1 MSVPT
6 TGRVV
11 RYRFG
16 ERLMHGLTAVSYVY
30 LLLSGLAFWTPGFFW
45 IATVLGGGFLTR
57 LLHPWIGLVFAA
69 AVTWM
74 FVSWRADM
82 RTVETDRAWRQAM
95 RHYIRNDDRHVPAA
109 GRFNYGQK
117 TMFWVMVVA
126 AFVLLLSGAVLWWPE
141 AFAVAP
147 LHLVRQAAVLVHAIA
162 ALITIGAF
170 IVHLYMGL
178 AVVPGGLRVILHGD
192 VSEAWAREHHALW
205 ADELS
210 SRASAAS
217 RGPER

>member
-1 MSVPT
+1 VSRARA
-6 TGRVV
+6 GRVV

-16 ERLMHGLTAVSYVY
+16 ERLMHGVTALSYLY
-30 LLLSGLAFWTPGFFW
+30 LLLSGLAFWTPALFW
-45 IATVLGGGFLTR
+45 IAIVLGGGYVTR

-74 FVSWRADM
+74 FVTWRADM
-82 RTVETDRAWRQAM
+82 RAVAGDREWRRAM
-95 RHYIRNDDRHVPAA
+95 RYYIRNEDHHVPAV

-117 TMFWVMVVA
+117 TMFWVMVSA
-126 AFVLLLSGAVLWWPE
+126 ALALLLSGAILWWPE
-141 AFAVAP
+141 WFASAP
-147 LHLVRQAAVLVHAIA
+147 LLLVRQAAVLVHAIA
-162 ALITIGAF
+162 ALVTVGAF

-178 AVVPGGLRVILHGD
+178 AVVPGGLHAILHGD
-192 VSEAWAREHHALW
+192 VSDAWAREHHALW

-210 SRASAAS
+210 SRASAGS